1 VSHTMLDPLAQR
13 DVAHMIHPLTRHRQL
28 DETGPVIVVAGNGAT
43 VTLDDGRTLVDGSA
57 GLWNVN
63 VGHGRS
69 ELAEVARAQMERLAF
84 SPTFGGFSHTPVIAL
99 AERLSE
105 LAPGDL
111 SAAMFTSGGSES
123 NETAFKLARY
133 YWRLNGK
140 REKLIVLSHDRG
152 YHGLSLAAGSSTRLA
167 QYHGDF
173 GPNAPGFEQIPA
185 PYPYRCSGGTPC
197 DPSDCDVISG
207 RALARRIEELG
218 PENVAA
224 VIAEPVLGTG
234 GVIVPP
240 LGYFANI
247 REVCNRYDV
256 LLIADEVITGF
267 GRTGR
272 MFGVEHENVV
282 PDLMTFAKGVT
293 SGYMPL
299 GGVLVREPIRQALH
313 AVPDDHPLMHGFTY
327 SGHPVAC
334 VVALENIDIIGR
346 EQLVAQAESRGKYLA
361 DRLQD
366 LAALPEVGDI
376 RSRGLMAGVELVANR
391 ETRERFPAELGRGGA
406 VSREARNH
414 GLATRPLLDD
424 ILLLAPPL
432 IISEE
437 EIDRCVDA
445 LAVSIEKTRP

>member
-1 VSHTMLDPLAQR
+1 MTQTIPETLAER
-13 DVAHMIHPLTRHRQL
+13 DIAHLIHPLTRHRQL
-28 DETGPVIVVAGNGAT
+28 EELGPVIVTEGHGAT
-43 VTLDDGRTLVDGSA
+43 VTLDDGRILVDGSA

-69 ELAEVARAQMERLAF
+69 ELAEAARAQMERLAF
-84 SPTFGGFSHTPVIAL
+84 SPTFGGFSHEPAIAL
-99 AERLSE
+99 SERLAQ

-111 SAAMFTSGGSES
+111 SAAMFTSGGSEA
-123 NETAFKLARY
+123 NESAFKLARY

-140 REKLIVLSHDRG
+140 PDKLIILSHERA

-185 PYPYRCSGGTPC
+185 PYPYRCAGGIPC
-197 DPSDCDVISG
+197 DPSACDVMSARG
-207 RALARRIEELG
+207 LARRIEEIG
-218 PENVAA
+218 ADNIAA

-240 LGYFANI
+240 LGYLSAV
-247 REVCNRYDV
+247 RDVCDRYDV

-272 MFGVEHENVV
+272 MFGVEHEDVV
-282 PDLMTFAKGVT
+282 PDLLTFAKGVT

-299 GGVLVREPIRQALH
+299 GGVLVREQIRETLH

-334 VVALENIDIIGR
+334 VVALKNIEIIER
-346 EQLVAQAESRGKYLA
+346 EGLVEQARKRGEYLA
-361 DRLQD
+361 DRLQT
-366 LAALPEVGDI
+366 LASLPDVGDI
-376 RSRGLMAGVELVANR
+376 RSRGLMAGVELVANKQ
-391 ETRERFPAELGRGGA
+391 TRERFPAEAGRGGV

-424 ILLLAPPL
+424 VLLLAPPL
-432 IISEE
+432 VISEV
-437 EIDRCVDA
+437 EIERCIEA
-445 LAVSIEKTRP
+445 LAISIESTRP

>member
-1 VSHTMLDPLAQR
+1 MTDTMLDPLAQR
-13 DVAHMIHPLTRHRQL
+13 DVAHVIHPLTRHRQL
-28 DETGPVIVVAGNGAT
+28 DDTGPVIVIEGNGAT
-43 VTLDDGRTLVDGSA
+43 VTLEDGRTLVDGSA

-69 ELAEVARAQMERLAF
+69 ELAEVARTQMERLAF
-84 SPTFGGFSHTPVIAL
+84 SPTFGGFSHEPAIAL
-99 AERLSE
+99 AERLSQ

-111 SAAMFTSGGSES
+111 SAAMFTSGGSEA

-133 YWRLNGK
+133 YWLLNE
-140 REKLIVLSHDRG
+140 RPEKLIVLSHDRG
-152 YHGLSLAAGSSTRLA
+152 YHGLSLAAGSATRLS

-185 PYPYRCSGGTPC
+185 PYPYRCSAGVPC
-197 DPSDCDVISG
+197 DPDDCDVTSG

-240 LGYFANI
+240 LGYLANVRQI
-247 REVCNRYDV
+247 CDQYEV

-272 MFGVEHENVV
+272 MFGVEHEDVI

-293 SGYMPL
+293 SGYVPL
-299 GGVLVREPIRQALH
+299 GGVLVRSFIRQALH
-313 AVPDDHPLMHGFTY
+313 SVPDDHPLMHGFTY

-334 VVALENIDIIGR
+334 VVALENIDIIER
-346 EQLVAQAESRGKYLA
+346 EQLVAQADNRGKYLA
-361 DRLQD
+361 KRLQD
-366 LAALPEVGDI
+366 LAVLPEVGDI
-376 RSRGLMAGVELVANR
+376 RSRGLMAGVELVADQ
-391 ETRERFPAELGRGGA
+391 ETRERFPAELGRGGT

-432 IISEE
+432 ITSEE
-437 EIDRCVDA
+437 EIDRCVEA
-445 LAVSIEKTRP
+445 LAISIEATRP

>member
-1 VSHTMLDPLAQR
+1 MLDPLAQR
-13 DVAHMIHPLTRHRQL
+13 DVAHVIHPLTRHRQL
-28 DETGPVIVVAGNGAT
+28 DEIGPVIVVEGAGAT
-43 VTLDDGRTLVDGSA
+43 VTLDDGRVLIDGSA

-63 VGHGRS
+63 VGHGRT
-69 ELAEVARAQMERLAF
+69 ELAEAAKAQMEKLAF
-84 SPTFGGFSHTPVIAL
+84 SPTFGGFSHEPAIEL

-105 LAPGDL
+105 ISPGDL
-111 SAAMFTSGGSES
+111 SAAMFTSGGSEA

-140 REKLIVLSHDRG
+140 PEKLLVLSHDRG
-152 YHGLSLAAGSSTRLA
+152 YHGLSLAAGSSTRLD

-173 GPNAPGFEQIPA
+173 GPNAPGFDRIPA
-185 PYPYRCSGGTPC
+185 PYPDRCSAGIPC
-197 DPSDCDVISG
+197 DPDDCDVISG

-218 PENVAA
+218 ADNVAA

-240 LGYFANI
+240 LGYLANI
-247 REVCNRYDV
+247 RKVCDQYDV

-272 MFGVEHENVV
+272 MFGVEHEGVV

-299 GGVLVREPIRQALH
+299 GGVLVREHIRQALH
-313 AVPDDHPLMHGFTY
+313 SVPDDHPLMHGFTY
-327 SGHPVAC
+327 CGHPVAC
-334 VVALENIDIIGR
+334 VVALKNIDIVER
-346 EQLVAQAESRGKYLA
+346 EQLVAQAEARGNYLA
-361 DRLQD
+361 KRLQD

-376 RSRGLMAGVELVANR
+376 RSRGLMAGIELVANQ
-391 ETRERFPAELGRGGA
+391 ETRERFPAELGRGGT
-406 VSREARNH
+406 VSREARSH

-432 IISEE
+432 VISEE
-437 EIDRCVDA
+437 EIDRCVEA
-445 LAVSIEKTRP
+445 MAISIEATRP